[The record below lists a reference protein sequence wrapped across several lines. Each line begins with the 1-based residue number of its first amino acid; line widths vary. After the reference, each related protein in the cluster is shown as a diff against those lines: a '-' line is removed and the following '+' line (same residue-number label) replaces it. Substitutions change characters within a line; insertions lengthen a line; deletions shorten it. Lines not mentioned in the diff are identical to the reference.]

1 MTSYLSL
8 ELRRSLRDKRYA
20 LLTIAWPVAAYLL
33 FSTVFGAA
41 ANRAE
46 GLVPVVEIMV
56 AMAAFGA
63 MGGVLL
69 ASGPRIAYDRQTG
82 WLRQLSL
89 TPLSKTR
96 ILGVRLIAAMCL
108 SVPAVVLTFATAAL
122 VKGVSL
128 DPWQWAAMAAALVAG
143 CAPFT
148 VIGLIAGSLSDGDSS
163 QGVTMVIYLLLASL
177 GGLWMPVALL
187 PGAMQTLAHV
197 LPSNH
202 LAQLGWAIARGHAP
216 AIGDILVLLGWFAG
230 AAAIAWFASRKL
242 AERA

>member
-8 ELRRSLRDKRYA
+8 ELRRSLRDKRY
-20 LLTIAWPVAAYLL
+20 LLITVVWPVAAYLL
-33 FSTVFGAA
+33 FSTVFGAT

-46 GLVPVVEIMV
+46 GLLPTAEIMV

-89 TPLSKTR
+89 TPLSKPR
-96 ILGVRLIAAMCL
+96 ILGVRLLTAICL
-108 SVPAVVLTFATAAL
+108 SVPAVILTFATAAL
-122 VKGVSL
+122 VKGVGL
-128 DPWQWAAMAAALVAG
+128 DAWQWAAMAAVLVAG
-143 CAPFT
+143 CIPFA
-148 VIGLIAGSLSDGDSS
+148 VIGLIAGSVSDGDSS
-163 QGVTMVIYLLLASL
+163 QGLTMVIYLLLAAL

-187 PGAMQTLAHV
+187 PGALQTLAHV

-202 LAQLGWAIARGHAP
+202 LAQLGWAVARGHAP
-216 AIGDILVLLGWFAG
+216 AAGDVLVLLGWLAG
-230 AAAIAWFASRKL
+230 AAAVAWFASRQVVK
-242 AERA
+242 RA

>member
-8 ELRRSLRDKRYA
+8 ELRRSLRDKRYV
-20 LLTIAWPVAAYLL
+20 LITVAWPVAAYLL

-46 GLVPVVEIMV
+46 GLLPVVEIMV

-89 TPLSKTR
+89 TPLSKPR
-96 ILGVRLIAAMCL
+96 ILGVRLLTAISL
-108 SVPAVVLTFATAAL
+108 SVPAVMVTFATAAL

-128 DPWQWAAMAAALVAG
+128 DAWQWAAMAGVLVTG
-143 CAPFT
+143 CIPFA
-148 VIGLIAGSLSDGDSS
+148 VIGLIAGSVSDGDSS
-163 QGVTMVIYLLLASL
+163 QGLTMVVYLLLASL

-187 PGAMQTLAHV
+187 PGPMQTVAHV

-202 LAQLGWAIARGHAP
+202 LAQLGWSIARGQVP
-216 AIGDILVLLGWFAG
+216 AAGDVLVLFAWFAG
-230 AAAIAWFASRKL
+230 AAAIAWLASRQLSK
-242 AERA
+242 RA